1 MGFLNQPILLLL
13 GNYKLM
19 AALFLLSIEG
29 PIKEEEF
36 CGCMNKGSELCVGQ
50 VKQVVTGV
58 EKKLDVVY
66 LSIFLW
72 GLSGARKLQTTT
84 QYVRCSGEHDRFRE
98 MVMSDVRQT
107 PGRGCRLIRWR
118 CLVD

>member
-66 LSIFLW
+66 LSIFL
-72 GLSGARKLQTTT
+72 
-84 QYVRCSGEHDRFRE
+84 
-98 MVMSDVRQT
+98 
-107 PGRGCRLIRWR
+107 
-118 CLVD
+118 